1 MLPKKGYL
9 IPRARNIDYLPS
21 VWNTI
26 SKNHPEMLKIHGIKF
41 NCDVLFFEDGKGIWI
56 YEQKEWNKI
65 AQHLLRYFIHHPN
78 YFSRIHRDQL
88 KTGQALEK
96 AVLTFLEQLKTGNF
110 TLTKSIKSL
119 FYLQKLWFKYDRI
132 NTLPWFVGAE
142 ALKDYLYLELE
153 KLNIPRV
160 KIVRLFLPRTLS
172 LTTQEELARYKSALA
187 VKSGKNKKKLA
198 RNLSDKFGW
207 IPFGYDGPL
216 YWDNQYFE
224 DTLTSLEVKNK
235 KWLKSKID
243 KILLENFE
251 LAKEQK
257 NTINEYELNKY
268 RRLINTVQ
276 TLITTADER
285 KSVHFRIHYAVD
297 LLLRNIS
304 KQTQLTLKELKYLDL
319 VEINLLTKKKKM
331 NILKDLARKRI
342 NNVIF
347 VNSKNGKILEVI
359 IGKKAKQHLSK
370 YTEKISKANEV
381 KGIVGS
387 VGSKSILKGRIRRML
402 TAAEASKMKKGE
414 ILLTAMTSP
423 DFVPAMRKA
432 AAVVTD
438 EGGLTCHAAIVSR
451 ELGISSIIGTRIA
464 TSIFKDGDLVELD
477 TNKGIVKKI

>member
-78 YFSRIHRDQL
+78 YFSRIHRD
-88 KTGQALEK
+88 
-96 AVLTFLEQLKTGNF
+96 QLKTGNF

-331 NILKDLARKRI
+331 NIL
-342 NNVIF
+342 
-347 VNSKNGKILEVI
+347 
-359 IGKKAKQHLSK
+359 
-370 YTEKISKANEV
+370 
-381 KGIVGS
+381 
-387 VGSKSILKGRIRRML
+387 
-402 TAAEASKMKKGE
+402 
-414 ILLTAMTSP
+414 
-423 DFVPAMRKA
+423 
-432 AAVVTD
+432 
-438 EGGLTCHAAIVSR
+438 
-451 ELGISSIIGTRIA
+451 
-464 TSIFKDGDLVELD
+464 
-477 TNKGIVKKI
+477 